1 MALKVLH
8 PVTVGVASTTPAPA
22 AKQDERRWAQ
32 RKPRSLPA
40 LLLSDRLQSH
50 VPCVVRDL
58 SSTGARIEIV
68 VGRDTPVRSADGL
81 PDRLTLYMVTDEM
94 EVDCEVHRR
103 DGVFAGLRFTSTTRL
118 RLRPKARRPIPKK

>member
-81 PDRLTLYMVTDEM
+81 PDR
-94 EVDCEVHRR
+94 
-103 DGVFAGLRFTSTTRL
+103 
-118 RLRPKARRPIPKK
+118 